1 MQGQV
6 PELAW
11 VLLRER
17 PQLGRNTWHARAN
30 TESVALVCQGDS
42 WVQKHDRS
50 SLRVLG
56 SVGEPINP
64 RAWQWLFEVQ
74 AHPLQHAAAMQSAS
88 HDRGYL
94 GVSMTTAA

>member
-1 MQGQV
+1 M
-6 PELAW
+6 LSAD
-11 VLLRER
+11 
-17 PQLGRNTWHARAN
+17 TD
-30 TESVALVCQGDS
+30 SVALVNQGDS

-74 AHPLQHAAAMQSAS
+74 APPLGHCCCAHSSS
-88 HDRGYL
+88 HDRDQL
-94 GVSMTTAA
+94 ERDNCCLISVAPR